1 MKQYQEMAATAVV
14 TARITVQERGALER
28 EARRRSTG
36 QPRPVTVSEV
46 LRGLI
51 QALMTREHGSP

>member
-1 MKQYQEMAATAVV
+1 MKPYQQIVTTAVV
-14 TARITVQERGALER
+14 TARITVQERAALER

-36 QPRPVTVSEV
+36 QPKPVTVSEV

-51 QALMTREHGSP
+51 QAALMQAPT